1 MLYLNLYLNPNSSL
15 ERVCRSTT
23 EIHAYA
29 NIYAVYAIAP
39 LVASLTRIHVLVCT
53 LRSEPIQNVSMSK
66 KFFFA
71 KSSLHIYKIF
81 ENVHSR
87 V

>member
-39 LVASLTRIHVLVCT
+39 LVASLR
-53 LRSEPIQNVSMSK
+53 IQNVSMSN
-66 KFFFA
+66 FFFFV